1 MRDSVPLQWLPPT
14 ILGAALASATLIAA
28 GLLLYGG
35 PGLMRALTVVL
46 ATLLVALGFGLAVGR
61 RKGRGD
67 PVEGLRRW
75 WLFLLVSFTTAALF
89 SALWDG
95 FRGFGAG
102 ALSQGAGLAVLG
114 ALPLFAGGG
123 VLGSSSRLPVDRD
136 VGGPA
141 LAVFVLAGAATGVLL
156 MGFLLFARLSP
167 AAILLVCVVGLSGA
181 ALVQGRVLD
190 QMVMV
195 RPLSSGEAEGRQGPP
210 GREGARVEAWVRDGE
225 EGSSVAILEGG
236 RLRCLMKSDGGPVLP
251 LDRFLVEGLEAW
263 GGGGGKVMVLGAG
276 GAHVARRCC
285 QGWAGTRLES
295 VVLADA
301 DGTMLDAILA
311 HAGSAGGPGEDQG
324 TPLELRRASVGEM
337 LGGRS
342 GGGLTPSTFDMV
354 FLDTLALAPHPDD
367 FAFPSGALVRLRES
381 LRPGGVLVVAPLHE
395 GEGEGALL
403 ERARGVA
410 TIFPRVSVYV
420 GSQMREETVG
430 HVPASRRLLWW
441 RTQPRGGARPG
452 VLLVSRDDG
461 TGWPDRLAGFLRVR
475 IRG

>member
-1 MRDSVPLQWLPPT
+1 MRDSASLQWLPPT

-46 ATLLVALGFGLAVGR
+46 ATLLVSLGFGLAVGR
-61 RKGRGD
+61 REGRGD

-75 WLFLLVSFTTAALF
+75 WLFLLVTFTTAAFF
-89 SALWDG
+89 SAMWEG

-102 ALSQGAGLAVLG
+102 ALSQAAGLAVLG

-136 VGGPA
+136 VGGAA

-181 ALVQGRVLD
+181 ALVQGQVLD
-190 QMVMV
+190 RMVMV
-195 RPLSSGEAEGRQGPP
+195 RPLFSGEAEAKQDRPK
-210 GREGARVEAWVRDGE
+210 REGVWVEAWVRDGD
-225 EGSSVAILEGG
+225 EGSSVAIVEGG
-236 RLRCLMKSDGGPVLP
+236 RLRCLIGNDGGPVFP
-251 LDRFLVEGLEAW
+251 LDRFLVEGLETW
-263 GGGGGKVMVLGAG
+263 GGGGGKVMVMGVG
-276 GAHVARRCC
+276 GAHLAWRCC
-285 QGWAGTRLES
+285 QGRDGMRPES

-301 DGTMLDAILA
+301 DGTILDAILA
-311 HAGSAGGPGEDQG
+311 HVGPPGEPEEDEG
-324 TPLELRRASVGEM
+324 TPLELRKASVGEM

-342 GGGLTPSTFDMV
+342 GGGLSPSTFDMI
-354 FLDTLALAPHPDD
+354 FLDTLALAPHPED
-367 FAFPSGALVRLRES
+367 FAFPSGSLVRLRES

-395 GEGEGALL
+395 GEGDGALL
-403 ERARGVA
+403 ELARGVA

-420 GSQMREETVG
+420 GSQMREEPVG
-430 HVPASRRLLWW
+430 NVPPGRRALWW

-452 VLLVSRDDG
+452 VLLASGDDG
-461 TGWPDRLAGFLRVR
+461 VGWPDRLAGFLRVR